1 VAEAAG
7 VSRATAARALSG
19 KGYVDKH
26 KRQMIEDVAR
36 KLGYRS
42 SAIARTLRTQRS
54 RSIGVLVAD
63 ITNPIFPQ
71 IVKGIDEVLS
81 AEGHTIFLCNT
92 DENPARQFALA
103 NSLIDR
109 NVDGLILVS
118 QNLESQAFNDLLNS
132 GPPCIYVNRRPSSGP
147 HDYVGSDNAQA
158 VEFLVDHLVG
168 LGHRRIGFVAG
179 AANSSTAHER
189 QRHYRLALESRGIP
203 FDESFVFH
211 GDYTVEAGRKA
222 FAQMVERGA
231 ALTAVMASND
241 FSALGF
247 IDAAQAQGLA
257 IPQDISVTGFDDTAG
272 VNNFMTYPL
281 PTKGLTTIY
290 QSKREIG
297 VLAGQMML
305 RRLDGSVSSDEP
317 QQAIVPTSLRI
328 RDTTG
333 PARPILAKARAKAA
347 GRADA

>member
-1 VAEAAG
+1 M
-7 VSRATAARALSG
+7 SRATAARALSG
-19 KGYVDKH
+19 KGYVDNQ
-26 KRQMIEDVAR
+26 KRQMIEEVAR

-42 SAIARTLRTQRS
+42 SAIARALRTQRS

-71 IVKGIDEVLS
+71 IVKGIDDVLS

-92 DENPARQFALA
+92 DENPARQYALA
-103 NSLIDR
+103 SSLIDR

-118 QNLESQAFNDLLNS
+118 QNLQSASFNTLLDD
-132 GPPCIYVNRRPSSGP
+132 GPPCIYVNRRPANP
-147 HDYVGSDNAQA
+147 NHDYVGSDNVQA
-158 VEFLVDHLVG
+158 IELLVDHLVG
-168 LGHRRIGFVAG
+168 LGHRRIGFVTG
-179 AANSSTAHER
+179 ASNSSTAHER
-189 QRHYRLALESRGIP
+189 RRHYQQALEKRGIP
-203 FDESFVFH
+203 FDENFVFH
-211 GDYTVEAGRKA
+211 GDYTIDSGRRA
-222 FAQMVERGA
+222 FAEMTERGIV
-231 ALTAVMASND
+231 LTAVMASND

-247 IDAAQAQGLA
+247 IDAAQAHGLT
-257 IPQDISVTGFDDTAG
+257 IPGDVSVTGFDDTAG

-297 VLAGQMML
+297 TLAGQMML
-305 RRLDGSVSSDEP
+305 RRLDGSVPTDQA

-333 PARPILAKARAKAA
+333 PAGTGLVEVVGAA
-347 GRADA
+347 GG